1 MSRKKLYFPL
11 AFVARIDY
19 NMLNLNKGVVV
30 MIINETN
37 YFNPEYSGSCFVV
50 HDDGTLE
57 ITTHHSN
64 CKQSASKEGDV
75 NMKKGYK
82 YIFSE
87 EARALALC
95 VENEAVLYPRIKSIV
110 KMLARKYA
118 KGTYDHAKAPLAY
131 LCVVVEMAKLYHKR
145 YGTPGTKYY
154 DMFNPQIR
162 YSAACMVADSF
173 FENVEQNDL

>member
-1 MSRKKLYFPL
+1 
-11 AFVARIDY
+11 
-19 NMLNLNKGVVV
+19 
-30 MIINETN
+30 
-37 YFNPEYSGSCFVV
+37 
-50 HDDGTLE
+50 
-57 ITTHHSN
+57 
-64 CKQSASKEGDV
+64 
-75 NMKKGYK
+75 MKKGYK

-118 KGTYDHAKAPLAY
+118 KGTYDHAKGTYDHAKAPLAY

-162 YSAACMVADSF
+162 YSANGAIFNSWAISCCANQCCAGSGYGPLSGGGTLSSIAQGKPILALRGGKV
-173 FENVEQNDL
+173 